1 MTRLHPRPLLLCA
14 LSAAVLAGCTTVGK
28 NYAGPPAAPQ
38 PQGAAFARAGDAALP
53 GQAAP
58 PAAANWW
65 SALND
70 PELDSLEGRALRA
83 NPSLD
88 VARARLRQ
96 ARAALRQESA
106 SNLPNGSANA
116 TAAHIRFPKNN
127 PLSGGASS
135 QSSGAQAGDAAGG
148 AAAGASGSGFQLPS
162 SLNLYNVGF
171 DATWEIDLFGGTR
184 RAVEAARASAEAAEA
199 GIADAQVSLAAE
211 VALAY
216 TNLRSAQQRLVL
228 SDGAVV
234 RQQRMVELTAARAER
249 GTASQLDLTRMQ
261 AQLESTRADREP
273 LAAQVDIYRDE
284 LATLIGLA
292 PGALDS
298 ELDRPIQHGPD
309 DASVVPLPP
318 NQVATGDPAAM
329 LRRRPDIRAA
339 ERQLAASNARIG
351 QAEAAKFPRLT
362 LLGVIGIG
370 GTRPSDLTHLDNFSA
385 IGAPQLSW
393 NLLDFGRNA
402 ARVEQAEGARD
413 EADAQYRQAV
423 LQALR
428 DAEDS
433 LARFRQ
439 GRVTVAS
446 AARAKA
452 LADKATTLMQARQ
465 QAGTATLIDVLDTE
479 RQQIAAEQNLAQ
491 AQAALTS
498 GFIGLQKALG
508 LGWEE
513 TGSGQG
519 GAAASSAAGAP

>member
-1 MTRLHPRPLLLCA
+1 MTRFDTRPLLLCA
-14 LSAAVLAGCTTVGK
+14 LVAAASASMLSGCTTVGK
-28 NYAGPPAAPQ
+28 NYAGAPAAPL

-53 GQAAP
+53 GQSAE
-58 PAAANWW
+58 PAASSWW

-70 PELDSLEGRALRA
+70 PELDSLEQRALHA

-116 TAAHIRFPKNN
+116 TAAHIRFPKNS
-127 PLSGGASS
+127 PLSGGSSS
-135 QSSGAQAGDAAGG
+135 QSSGGGAQSGEAGG
-148 AAAGASGSGFQLPS
+148 GGGFKLPS

-199 GIADAQVSLAAE
+199 GIADARVSLAAE
-211 VALAY
+211 VAAAY
-216 TNLRSAQQRLVL
+216 TNLRSAQQRLAL
-228 SDGAVV
+228 SEGAVV
-234 RQQRMVELTAARAER
+234 RQQRMVELTAARFDH

-273 LAAQVDIYRDE
+273 LLAQVDIYRDE

-292 PGALDS
+292 PGALDG
-298 ELDRPIQHGPD
+298 ELDPKAAPASN
-309 DASVVPLPP
+309 DASFVPLPP
-318 NQVATGDPAAM
+318 NQVAVGDPAAL

-393 NLLDFGRNA
+393 NFLDFGRNA

-439 GRVTVAS
+439 GRVTVAT

-452 LADKATTLMQARQ
+452 LADKATYLMQARQ

-508 LGWEE
+508 LGWEDAAAP
-513 TGSGQG
+513 T
-519 GAAASSAAGAP
+519 GAAAKAASAP

>member
-1 MTRLHPRPLLLCA
+1 MTRPLTPPLLLCA
-14 LSAAVLAGCTTVGK
+14 LLAGALAGCTTVGK

-38 PQGAAFARAGDAALP
+38 GLAQGAAFARAGDAAAP
-53 GQAAP
+53 GQTVS
-58 PAAANWW
+58 NWW

-70 PELDSLEGRALRA
+70 PELDSLEARALRA

-88 VARARLRQ
+88 LARARLRQ
-96 ARAALRQESA
+96 ARAALREESA
-106 SNLPNGSANA
+106 NNLPNGSANA
-116 TAAHIRFPKNN
+116 TAAHIRLPKNS
-127 PLSGGASS
+127 PLSGGGSS
-135 QSSGAQAGDAAGG
+135 QSAGG
-148 AAAGASGSGFQLPS
+148 AGGSESGAGGGSQLPS

-184 RAVEAARASAEAAEA
+184 RAVEAARASAEAVQA

-216 TNLRSAQQRLVL
+216 TNLRSAQQRLAL
-228 SDGAVV
+228 ADGAIE
-234 RQQRMVELTAARAER
+234 RQRRMVELTAARAER

-273 LAAQVDIYRDE
+273 LQSQVDIYRDK
-284 LATLIGLA
+284 LATLVGLA
-292 PGALDS
+292 PGALDG
-298 ELDRPIQHGPD
+298 ELEPRSNAAQ
-309 DASVVPLPP
+309 AVPLPP
-318 NQVATGDPAAM
+318 NQVAIGDPAAM
-329 LRRRPDIRAA
+329 LQRRPDIRAA

-393 NLLDFGRNA
+393 NFLDFGRNA
-402 ARVEQAEGARD
+402 ARVD

-423 LQALR
+423 LGALR

-439 GRVTVAS
+439 GRVTVAT

-452 LADKATTLMQARQ
+452 LADKATTLMGARQ

-479 RQQIAAEQNLAQ
+479 RQQISAEQNLAQ
-491 AQAALTS
+491 AQAALTG

-508 LGWEE
+508 LGWEDAR
-513 TGSGQG
+513 S
-519 GAAASSAAGAP
+519 GAAPGAP

>member
-1 MTRLHPRPLLLCA
+1 MTRPNTRPLLLCA
-14 LSAAVLAGCTTVGK
+14 LVAAALAGCTTVGK
-28 NYAGPPAAPQ
+28 NYAGAPAAPQ
-38 PQGAAFARAGDAALP
+38 SQGGAFARAGDAALP
-53 GQAAP
+53 GQTVSQTP
-58 PAAANWW
+58 SNWW

-70 PELDSLEGRALRA
+70 PELDSLEQRALHA

-88 VARARLRQ
+88 RARARLRQ
-96 ARAALRQESA
+96 ARAALREESA
-106 SNLPNGSANA
+106 NNLPNGSANA
-116 TAAHIRFPKNN
+116 TAAHVRFPKNS
-127 PLSGGASS
+127 PLSGGSSS
-135 QSSGAQAGDAAGG
+135 QASGAQSGEAGAAAGG
-148 AAAGASGSGFQLPS
+148 AGGAGGGLQLPS

-184 RAVEAARASAEAAEA
+184 RAVEAARASAQAAEA

-216 TNLRSAQQRLVL
+216 TNLRSAQQRLAL
-228 SDGAVV
+228 SEGAVI
-234 RQQRMVELTAARAER
+234 RQQRMVDLTAARAER
-249 GTASQLDLTRMQ
+249 GTASQLDLTRIQ

-273 LAAQVDIYRDE
+273 LLAQVDIYRDE

-292 PGALDS
+292 PGALDA
-298 ELDRPIQHGPD
+298 ELDRKPQAGSS
-309 DASVVPLPP
+309 DAGAVPLPP
-318 NQVATGDPAAM
+318 NQVATGDPAAL

-393 NLLDFGRNA
+393 NVLDFGRNA

-439 GRVTVAS
+439 GRVTVAT

-452 LADKATTLMQARQ
+452 LADKATYLMQARQ

-508 LGWEE
+508 LGWEDA
-513 TGSGQG
+513 GA
-519 GAAASSAAGAP
+519 GAAPGAP